1 VPDADGVSGLVPFVD
16 SHVHLA
22 GEAFDADRDEVIA
35 RARDSGCRAMVV
47 IGESLEAAERAQRL
61 AAAHPGFVFCTA
73 GIHPHDA
80 STFDPARTPDAL
92 RACVRAGAVALGECG
107 LDYHYDHSPREVQRR
122 VFDAHLALAA
132 ELDRPVVVH
141 TREAEADT
149 IDALRQA
156 AAAGVR
162 GVLHCFGGSAALA
175 DAAMAAG
182 WFVSFSGIVTFKKW
196 DGDALIRD
204 IPTGRWL
211 VESDAPFLAPVPFR
225 GKRNEPAH
233 VARTLAHVAA
243 ARGLP
248 LPEAAREA
256 LAATQACFALPPTL
270 GAA

>member
-1 VPDADGVSGLVPFVD
+1 
-16 SHVHLA
+16 
-22 GEAFDADRDEVIA
+22 
-35 RARDSGCRAMVV
+35 
-47 IGESLEAAERAQRL
+47 
-61 AAAHPGFVFCTA
+61 
-73 GIHPHDA
+73 
-80 STFDPARTPDAL
+80 
-92 RACVRAGAVALGECG
+92 
-107 LDYHYDHSPREVQRR
+107 
-122 VFDAHLALAA
+122 
-132 ELDRPVVVH
+132 VH

-149 IDALRQA
+149 IDDSLRQ
-156 AAAGVR
+156 GR
-162 GVLHCFGGSAALA
+162 GRRPRRPALLRGAAALA
-175 DAAMAAG
+175 DAAIAAG

>member
-1 VPDADGVSGLVPFVD
+1 VSVPDGVPAVAPFVD

-22 GEAFDADRDEVIA
+22 GEAFDPDRDEVIA
-35 RARDSGCRAMVV
+35 RARVSGCRAMVV
-47 IGESLEAAERAQRL
+47 IGESLDAAARAQRL
-61 AAAHPGFVFCTA
+61 AAAYPDLCVFTA

-80 STFDPARTPDAL
+80 ATFDQQRTPEAL
-92 RACVRAGAVALGECG
+92 RAFVRDGAVALGECG

-141 TREAEADT
+141 TRDAEADT
-149 IDALRQA
+149 IDALRA
-156 AAAGVR
+156 AASAGVR
-162 GVLHCFGGSAALA
+162 GVLHCFGGGPALA

-182 WFVSFSGIVTFKKW
+182 WWVSFSGIVTFKKW
-196 DGDALIRD
+196 DGDALIRA
-204 IPTGRWL
+204 IPAGRWL
-211 VESDAPFLAPVPFR
+211 VESDAPFLAPVPYR

-243 ARGLP
+243 ARGLT
-248 LPEAAREA
+248 LAAAAQEA
-256 LAATQACFALPPTL
+256 LAATRACFALPPAL